1 MDKAAAQA
9 KVKAEGATTVT
20 VAVAAAAKKPA
31 ESRGGKRRRK
41 TARAPA
47 GGATPTVAGVADMP
61 TAIQGDEEYAEAGV
75 LRLELQLEEGFDAAA
90 GERNGIICVRCVWN

>member
-9 KVKAEGATTVT
+9 KVKAEGATTV
-20 VAVAAAAKKPA
+20 AVAG
-31 ESRGGKRRRK
+31 GGKRRRK

-61 TAIQGDEEYAEAGV
+61 TAIHGDEEYAEAGV